1 MSEVMEKFSIHLFT
15 LATLP
20 SFWQSLMQ
28 QKRLVCVLLS
38 IQNRLFRVKTEYWLE
53 NDRNPIFNTDDNIN
67 TTKP

>member
-1 MSEVMEKFSIHLFT
+1 M
-15 LATLP
+15 
-20 SFWQSLMQ
+20 
-28 QKRLVCVLLS
+28 LLS